1 MDKVDYV
8 NKANQIFDDREAY
21 APLAADPTKKQAATI
36 KKKANELARLE
47 LISPD
52 DSRSMTLNNPRIAQA
67 LISLE
72 LLSGAIQYPV
82 PSIEKLPTNALV
94 SQSSVK
100 ATVNTESEASAKG
113 ANVQIPTSAADK
125 PKPAAPSGKSAKPA
139 SGGKDNDVVDVSRLD
154 MRVGKILEV
163 SKHPD
168 ADTLY
173 VEKVDLGEAK
183 PRTIISGLVRHVPL
197 EKMQNLVGIFMCN
210 LKPVKMRG
218 IESQGM
224 LMCATASDGSTCEP
238 LEIHGT
244 NIALGDHVFV
254 DGYPGEPDAQLNP
267 KKKIFESVKPDLR
280 VDAQCIA
287 TYKGSPW
294 KLKGNPS
301 AIIRTYKAVH
311 LDWSDEELRK
321 PKGPFTQLVLLC
333 VPDIYFAGTAL
344 REAFL
349 RRSPERVLGRHLSL
363 CEFAS
368 AELPVKFWR
377 LIRQYPYIFWLASFR
392 TEISKLL
399 WSGRLS
405 GAELFPNYG
414 LPGCRIPFQLNRWC
428 TSPP

>member
-1 MDKVDYV
+1 MKL
-8 NKANQIFDDREAY
+8 E
-21 APLAADPTKKQAATI
+21 
-36 KKKANELARLE
+36 ELASSVSRKIERLQNADAQDVARAEASFQQANSALRTKIDE
-47 LISPD
+47 LKE
-52 DSRSMTLNNPRIAQA
+52 A

-94 SQSSVK
+94 SQPSVK

-113 ANVQIPTSAADK
+113 ANVQIPTSAAEK

-301 AIIRTYKAVH
+301 AIIRAPTVA
-311 LDWSDEELRK
+311 D
-321 PKGPFTQLVLLC
+321 GQ
-333 VPDIYFAGTAL
+333 
-344 REAFL
+344 
-349 RRSPERVLGRHLSL
+349 
-363 CEFAS
+363 
-368 AELPVKFWR
+368 
-377 LIRQYPYIFWLASFR
+377 
-392 TEISKLL
+392 IS
-399 WSGRLS
+399 
-405 GAELFPNYG
+405 
-414 LPGCRIPFQLNRWC
+414 
-428 TSPP
+428 